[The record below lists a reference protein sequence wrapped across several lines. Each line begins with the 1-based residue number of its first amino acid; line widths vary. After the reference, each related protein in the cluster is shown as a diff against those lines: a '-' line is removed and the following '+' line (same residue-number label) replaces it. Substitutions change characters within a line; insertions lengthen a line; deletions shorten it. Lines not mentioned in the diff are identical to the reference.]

1 MSLFSV
7 VSRFIYGPSHLSREN
22 EEQTYTEIP
31 HPPSLP
37 ILGNVHQIDH
47 NLPAASFRL
56 FARQYGEIFSLQIP
70 GSRILN
76 INIHRLTMEVLDE
89 KRFHKTVGGGLLELR
104 GLVGDGLF
112 TAFHGEETWA
122 IAHRIL
128 TPAFSP
134 AQIKGMFGDMMDII
148 SQLVLKWE
156 RYGDEYAIN
165 PAEEYTRLAFDTVAL
180 CTMGHRVNSFY
191 SDSIQPFVV
200 SMGDYLLEAQRRL
213 RLPQPI
219 KPFVSTAKWD
229 ADREAMN
236 KIVTKVISDR
246 RKSGTNRGDLLD
258 LMLNGRDSK
267 TGTSLSEENIR
278 FQNPAAYAKV
288 RNEVDS
294 VLKGEPIRP
303 EHLNKLPYI
312 TAVMREGLRL
322 HSTVPIFAVEAID
335 DTALLN
341 KYFIQKGTHV
351 LLQIASIHRDPAVYG
366 DDAELFKPERMLD
379 GKFEALPP
387 KAWIP
392 FGNGARACIG
402 RAFAWQEATIA
413 LATIFQRFDLVMADS
428 SYDLKIKQTL
438 TIKPDEFYIRAI
450 PRANVAPLIIG
461 KHIKE
466 NLPMPKPLQPTT
478 NSSKNDAEGKIMVN
492 VLYGSNTGSS
502 EAFAQRIA
510 SSAPLK
516 GFTAR
521 VSTLDSAS
529 GHLSPNSP
537 NIIIT
542 ASFEGQ
548 PADNAGHFVE
558 DLSNLSGSELKGVP
572 YAVFGCGNKEWVL
585 TYQRV
590 PRLIDEIMEKR
601 GAERLLE
608 RGEGDAAGSEFFDAF
623 DAWEAKLWTTLGEL
637 YNVQPSEEVKVEDNL
652 DIEVLGRGTERAT
665 SLRQHNTGLG
675 KVVQNYALTTDSAQ
689 EKRHIEIQ
697 LPDNMTYSAGDY
709 LAVLPTNPASSVRR
723 VLKHF
728 NLSKETTITIN
739 AKGVTTL
746 PTGRPVS
753 LWEVLSGYVEL
764 AQPASKKNMETLIEQ
779 AGDEIKDELR
789 ALVSNYN
796 DSIIKR
802 RISVLDLLS
811 TYPALPITL
820 STFLTM
826 LPAMR
831 VRQYSIS
838 SSPLWN
844 PSHVTLTISVLN
856 LPSLSRPAD
865 EPFLGVASNFL
876 ADLKPGDL
884 VQVMVRPSPTMF
896 SLPVDVG
903 TPIVLFCAGA
913 GLAPMRGFIQERAM
927 QKAAGRSDVG
937 EILLFF
943 GCRDPEKDY
952 LYSKTDL
959 EQWVKMGVVD
969 VRTAFSRNS
978 EKSEGCR
985 YVQDR
990 ILHDA
995 EDVKA
1000 MYRKKAKVCYLP
1012 SDFE

>member
-76 INIHRLTMEVLDE
+76 INSHRLTMEVLDE

-278 FQNPAAYAKV
+278 FQVCTMLVPTIGGLTTLLTTHILNCGPRDHVWNALFHHL
-288 RNEVDS
+288 RTTE
-294 VLKGEPIRP
+294 EPSR
-303 EHLNKLPYI
+303 LRK
-312 TAVMREGLRL
+312 RLRL

-623 DAWEAKLWTTLGEL
+623 DAWEAKLWTTLGEVRL
-637 YNVQPSEEVKVEDNL
+637 APPYIINESLIAVVVQCSTFRRSE
-652 DIEVLGRGTERAT
+652 GRG
-665 SLRQHNTGLG
+665 
-675 KVVQNYALTTDSAQ
+675 
-689 EKRHIEIQ
+689 
-697 LPDNMTYSAGDY
+697 
-709 LAVLPTNPASSVRR
+709 
-723 VLKHF
+723 
-728 NLSKETTITIN
+728 
-739 AKGVTTL
+739 
-746 PTGRPVS
+746 
-753 LWEVLSGYVEL
+753 
-764 AQPASKKNMETLIEQ
+764 
-779 AGDEIKDELR
+779 
-789 ALVSNYN
+789 
-796 DSIIKR
+796 
-802 RISVLDLLS
+802 
-811 TYPALPITL
+811 
-820 STFLTM
+820 
-826 LPAMR
+826 
-831 VRQYSIS
+831 
-838 SSPLWN
+838 
-844 PSHVTLTISVLN
+844 
-856 LPSLSRPAD
+856 
-865 EPFLGVASNFL
+865 
-876 ADLKPGDL
+876 
-884 VQVMVRPSPTMF
+884 
-896 SLPVDVG
+896 
-903 TPIVLFCAGA
+903 
-913 GLAPMRGFIQERAM
+913 
-927 QKAAGRSDVG
+927 
-937 EILLFF
+937 
-943 GCRDPEKDY
+943 
-952 LYSKTDL
+952 
-959 EQWVKMGVVD
+959 
-969 VRTAFSRNS
+969 
-978 EKSEGCR
+978 
-985 YVQDR
+985 
-990 ILHDA
+990 
-995 EDVKA
+995 
-1000 MYRKKAKVCYLP
+1000 
-1012 SDFE
+1012 